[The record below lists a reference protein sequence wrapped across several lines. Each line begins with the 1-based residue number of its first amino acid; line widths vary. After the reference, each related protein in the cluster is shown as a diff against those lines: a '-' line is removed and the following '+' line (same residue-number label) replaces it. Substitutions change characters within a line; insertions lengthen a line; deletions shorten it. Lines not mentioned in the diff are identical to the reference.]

1 MPKYRRARIPGGTY
15 FFTVVL
21 NNRKSSLLVDNF
33 DLLAC
38 AVKTTKNSRPFRNL
52 GWVVLPDHIHT
63 VWTLPE
69 NDNDFSGRW
78 RAIKKSF
85 TKNCKSRHQ
94 DIKAPIWQ
102 NRFWEHAIRGRDDLQ
117 LHLNYIHI
125 NPLKHG
131 CVQQV
136 KDWPYSSFH
145 HYVEKGF
152 YSNDWG
158 GENELEEDSF
168 KFGE

>member
-1 MPKYRRARIPGGTY
+1 MPKYRRVLIPGGSY

-21 NNRKSSLLVDNF
+21 ANRKSSLLVDNF
-33 DLLAC
+33 DLFAS
-38 AVKTTKNSRPFRNL
+38 AVKRTKNSRPFRTL
-52 GWVVLPDHIHT
+52 GWVVSPDHLHT
-63 VWTLPE
+63 IWTLPKH
-69 NDNDFSGRW
+69 DSDFSGRW

-85 TKNCKSRHQ
+85 SRSCKSRHRRL
-94 DIKAPIWQ
+94 KVPLWQ
-102 NRFWEHAIRGRDDLQ
+102 SRFWEHAIRGSDDLQ

-131 CVQQV
+131 YVRQV

-152 YSNDWG
+152 YAHDWG
-158 GENELEEDSF
+158 AEEELDAGAIESGE
-168 KFGE
+168 